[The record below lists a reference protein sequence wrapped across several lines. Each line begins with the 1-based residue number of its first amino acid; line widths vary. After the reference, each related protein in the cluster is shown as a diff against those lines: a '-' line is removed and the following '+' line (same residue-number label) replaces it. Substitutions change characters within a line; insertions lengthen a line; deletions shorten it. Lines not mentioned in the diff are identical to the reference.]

1 MNQKILFVDDEP
13 AALNCY
19 KKMLRSEYDIVTAA
33 SGEEGLVTLR
43 NDGPFAVVISDL
55 RMADMDGVQF
65 LKRVRQI
72 APSTIR
78 FLLTGHLDLNGAVNA
93 VNEGCVFRLLIKPCE
108 KSLLTEAITQAL
120 DCYHE
125 RKEERVRIELPVR
138 LCRATR
144 GLKPQLAHTVDISKS
159 GARLAG
165 LEEPLEHGEIVKLEC
180 GNREAPFRVVWTGGQ
195 GTASAGQA
203 GLECLAAD
211 EDFWKVDLQQLED
224 RKPLMRARAVQRGF
238 LPQEKPPLETLDYA
252 GNCVQA
258 RTIGGDYYDFLDM
271 GPGEVGFVLADVAG
285 KGIPAAL
292 LMATLQGSLRS
303 QYCSGS
309 KDIPQLLA
317 SVNRHFYKHT
327 AKDRYAT
334 FFFGRYSDAT
344 RTMDYVN
351 CGHNPPVLL
360 RKGGAVERLDA
371 TATVLG
377 LFSDWE
383 CSVAQARL
391 ATGDVLSIY
400 TDGITETTGHGG
412 EEFGEARLL
421 DTLRRNRDL
430 EASSILRNV
439 EKATEQYRF
448 GEQEDDLTLVI
459 ARAR

>member
-1 MNQKILFVDDEP
+1 VNQKILLVDDEP

-19 KKMLRSEYDIVTAA
+19 RQMLASEFDIATAA
-33 SGEEGLVTLR
+33 SGGEGLVLLR
-43 NDGPFAVVISDL
+43 NRGPFAVVISDMQ
-55 RMADMDGVQF
+55 MAGMDGVQF
-65 LKRVRQI
+65 LKRVRLV
-72 APSTIR
+72 APNTIR
-78 FLLTGHLDLNGAVNA
+78 LLLTGSLDLNGIVDA

-108 KSLLTEAITQAL
+108 ESLLKETITKAL
-120 DCYHE
+120 DCYRE

-138 LCRATR
+138 LCRAAR
-144 GLKPQLAHTVDISKS
+144 GLKLQLAHTTDISNS

-165 LEEPLEHGEIVKLEC
+165 LEEPLELGEVVKLEC
-180 GNREAPFRVVWTGGQ
+180 GNREAPFRVIWTGAQ

-203 GLECLAAD
+203 GLECLAVDAD
-211 EDFWKVDLQQLED
+211 LWKLDPRQLED
-224 RKPLMRARAVQRGF
+224 GKPLMRARAVQRGL

-252 GNCVQA
+252 GDCTQA

-285 KGIPAAL
+285 KGIAAAL
-292 LMATLQGSLRS
+292 LMASLQGSLYS
-303 QYCSGS
+303 QYSAGS

-334 FFFGRYSDAT
+334 LFFGRYSDAT
-344 RTMDYVN
+344 RTLHYVN

-377 LFSDWE
+377 LFSDWD
-383 CSVAQARL
+383 CSVVEARL
-391 ATGDVLSIY
+391 ETGDVLSIY
-400 TDGITETTGHGG
+400 TDGITETTGYSG
-412 EEFGEARLL
+412 EEFGETRLL
-421 DTLRRNRDL
+421 ETLHKSRDL
-430 EASSILRNV
+430 EAACILRNV
-439 EKATEQYRF
+439 QNAAEQFRL

-459 ARAR
+459 ARAL